1 MPSPLLG
8 ERDPECIPESN
19 TTTDKRR
26 ESVDGDPQT
35 TEGQLTGEFHTRGGE
50 DAAFAPPDDDIKK
63 YQKKIIYLER
73 RNKLYELH
81 LKKLRKQMAAL
92 MSFVQSK
99 QDVNVIAS
107 DLFSKQMKNAGG
119 LSIC

>member
-1 MPSPLLG
+1 MPSPHLG
-8 ERDPECIPESN
+8 EQDTECIPESN

-26 ESVDGDPQT
+26 ESVDGDPHT
-35 TEGQLTGEFHTRGGE
+35 TDGQMTGEFHTRGAE
-50 DAAFAPPDDDIKK
+50 DPTFASPQDDIKK

-92 MSFVQSK
+92 VSFVQSK
-99 QDVNVIAS
+99 QGVNAITQ
-107 DLFSKQMKNAGG
+107 DLLSSQMRNGGG
-119 LSIC
+119 LSVS